1 MSPVEKRATLAL
13 STLFMT
19 RMLGLFMI
27 LPVFSVYG
35 LALEGATPLLVGVAI
50 GVYGLTQA
58 LLQVP
63 FGLCSDRFGR
73 KPVIIIGLLIF
84 LVGSIVAAMA
94 ESVYGVILGRALQGA
109 GAIASAV
116 MALLADLTRDDN
128 RTKAMA
134 MVGASIGFSFA
145 LALVIGP
152 LIAGFDG
159 LAGLFWLTAFLA
171 GFGILITIFV
181 VPTPVTS
188 QWHRESRPVLGQ
200 FAEVMQNRELLR
212 LDFGVFLLHLTL
224 TASFVAVP
232 LLLQTDLQFDSSE
245 HWKLYL
251 PAMLTAFVFM
261 VPLMIVAEA
270 KRRIREVFLL
280 AILLLGCGLLA
291 MYLLN
296 SSLWLVAAG
305 MFVYFWAF
313 NLLEAMLPSL
323 VSKIAPPG
331 SKGTSMGVYSAS
343 QFMGAFVGGSAG
355 GFLLGSAG
363 EEAVFLLCAA
373 LVLCWLLIAFGMGQP
388 KFLQSYRVDLST
400 LESPDPKSL
409 VDRFLEVCGVEEA
422 VVILEEQAAYLKVDR
437 KRLDQDQL
445 GKITGFAAG

>member
-35 LALEGATPLLVGVAI
+35 LALEDATPFLLGVAI
-50 GVYGLTQA
+50 GAYGLTQA

-63 FGLCSDRFGR
+63 FGLCSDHFGR
-73 KPVIIIGLLIF
+73 KPVIIFGLVIF
-84 LVGSIVAAMA
+84 LVGSVVAANA
-94 ESVYGVILGRALQGA
+94 DSVYDVIFGRALQGA

-116 MALLADLTRDDN
+116 MALLADLTRDEN

-134 MVGASIGFSFA
+134 MVGASIGASFA

-152 LIAGFDG
+152 LIAGFEG

-171 GFGILITIFV
+171 GLGILITIFL
-181 VPTPVTS
+181 VPSPVS
-188 QWHRESRPVLGQ
+188 SHWHRESRPVLGQ
-200 FAEVMQNRELLR
+200 FTEVMQHRELLR

-232 LLLQTDLQFDSSE
+232 ILLQRDLGFENSQ

-251 PAMLTAFVFM
+251 PVMVAAFAFM
-261 VPLMIVAEA
+261 VPLMILAEA

-280 AILLLGCGLLA
+280 AILLLGCGLLSL
-291 MYLLN
+291 YLLN
-296 SSLWLVAAG
+296 HSLWLVALG
-305 MFVYFWAF
+305 LFVYFWAF

-355 GFLLGSAG
+355 GFLLGYSG
-363 EEAVFLLCAA
+363 DRAVFLLCAA
-373 LVLCWLLIAFGMGQP
+373 LALCWLWIAFGMGQP

-400 LESPDPKSL
+400 LDSPDPKSL
-409 VDRFLEVCGVEEA
+409 VNRFLEVVGVEEA

-437 KRLDQDQL
+437 KRLDQEQL
-445 GKITGFAAG
+445 GKITGLATG

>member
-1 MSPVEKRATLAL
+1 MSPVEKRATLTLA
-13 STLFMT
+13 SLFMT

-35 LALEGATPLLVGVAI
+35 MALQDATPLLVGVAI
-50 GVYGLTQA
+50 GAYGLTQA

-63 FGLCSDRFGR
+63 FGLCSDRLGR
-73 KPVIIIGLLIF
+73 KPVIIAGLIIF
-84 LVGSIVAAMA
+84 LVGSVVAAVA
-94 ESVYGVILGRALQGA
+94 DTIYGVILGRALQGA

-134 MVGASIGFSFA
+134 MVGASIGVSFA
-145 LALVIGP
+145 LALVLGP
-152 LIAGFDG
+152 LVAGFDG
-159 LAGLFWLTAFLA
+159 LSGLFWLTAYLA
-171 GFGILITIFV
+171 GFGILITLFL

-188 QWHRESRPVLGQ
+188 QWHRESRPVLSQ
-200 FAEVMQNRELLR
+200 FSEVMQHRELLR

-232 LLLQTDLQFDSSE
+232 LLMQSKLGFASAE
-245 HWKLYL
+245 HWKVYL
-251 PAMLTAFVFM
+251 PVMLVAFLFM

-280 AILLLGCGLLA
+280 AILLLGCGLLLL
-291 MYLLN
+291 YLWHD
-296 SSLWLVAAG
+296 SLWHMAIGL
-305 MFVYFWAF
+305 FVYFWAF

-323 VSKIAPPG
+323 VSKISPPG

-355 GFLLGSAG
+355 GFLLGYDG
-363 EEAVFLLCAA
+363 EGAVFLVCAA
-373 LVLCWLLIAFGMGQP
+373 LTMMWLWIALGMGQP

-400 LESPDPKSL
+400 LDGADPKSL
-409 VDRFLEVCGVEEA
+409 VERFLGVVGVEEA

-445 GKITGFAAG
+445 GKITGLMTG

>member
-1 MSPVEKRATLAL
+1 MSPVEQRATISLAI
-13 STLFMT
+13 LFMT

-27 LPVFSVYG
+27 LPVFSIYG
-35 LALEGATPLLVGVAI
+35 MELANATPLLVGVAI
-50 GVYGLTQA
+50 GAYGLTQA

-73 KPVIIIGLLIF
+73 KPVIVVGLLIF
-84 LVGSIVAAMA
+84 LLGSIIAALS
-94 ESVYGVILGRALQGA
+94 ESIYGVIIGRAMQGA

-134 MVGASIGFSFA
+134 MVGASIGVSFT
-145 LALVIGP
+145 LALIIGP
-152 LIAGFDG
+152 LVAGYSG
-159 LAGLFWLTAFLA
+159 LPGLFWLTALLA
-171 GFGILITIFV
+171 GLGVVIILFV

-188 QWHRESRPVLGQ
+188 QWHRENRPVIGQ
-200 FAEVMQNRELLR
+200 FSEVMQNRELLR

-224 TASFVAVP
+224 TASFVAMP
-232 LLLQTDLQFDSSE
+232 LLLVEGHDFPNSE

-251 PAMLTAFVFM
+251 PVMLVAFVCM

-270 KRRIREVFLL
+270 KRRIREVFLI
-280 AILLLGCGLLA
+280 AILLLGCGLL
-291 MYLLN
+291 MLYLWQDT
-296 SSLWLVAAG
+296 LWHIALG
-305 MFVYFWAF
+305 LFVYFWAF

-355 GFLLGSAG
+355 GYMLGADG
-363 EEAVFLLCAA
+363 EGSVFLLCAA
-373 LVLCWLLIAFGMGQP
+373 LAVFWLWIAFGMGQP
-388 KFLQSYRVDLST
+388 KFLQSYRVELST
-400 LESPDPKSL
+400 IEGLDPKFL
-409 VDRFLEVCGVEEA
+409 VERFLTVYGVEEA
-422 VVILEEQAAYLKVDR
+422 VVILEERAAYLKVDR

-445 GKITGFAAG
+445 GKITSLVTG

>member
-1 MSPVEKRATLAL
+1 MSPVETRATITLAI
-13 STLFMT
+13 LFMT

-35 LALEGATPLLVGVAI
+35 MALTDATPLLVGVAI
-50 GVYGLTQA
+50 GAYGLTQA

-73 KPVIIIGLLIF
+73 KPVIVTGLAIF
-84 LVGSIVAAMA
+84 LAGSVVAAMA
-94 ESVYGVILGRALQGA
+94 DSIYGVIFGRALQGA

-134 MVGASIGFSFA
+134 MVGASIGVSFA
-145 LALVIGP
+145 LALVLGP
-152 LIAGFDG
+152 LVAGYDG
-159 LAGLFWLTAFLA
+159 LSGLFWLTAHLA
-171 GFGILITIFV
+171 GLGILITLFL

-200 FAEVMQNRELLR
+200 FSEVMQHRELLR

-232 LLLQTDLQFDSSE
+232 LLMAKKLGFPSTE

-251 PAMLTAFVFM
+251 PVMFIAFVFM
-261 VPLMIVAEA
+261 VPMMILAEA
-270 KRRIREVFLL
+270 RRRIREVFLL
-280 AILLLGCGLLA
+280 AILLLGCGLL
-291 MYLLN
+291 MLYLWH
-296 SSLWLVAAG
+296 SSLWQVALG
-305 MFVYFWAF
+305 LFVYFWAF

-355 GFLLGSAG
+355 GFLLGYDG
-363 EEAVFLLCAA
+363 EGAVFLLCAA
-373 LVLCWLLIAFGMGQP
+373 LALCWLWIAFGMGQP

-400 LESPDPKSL
+400 LEGLDPKVL
-409 VDRFLEVCGVEEA
+409 VERFLNVVGVEEA

-445 GKITGFAAG
+445 GKITGLATG

>member
-1 MSPVEKRATLAL
+1 MSPVETRATITLAI
-13 STLFMT
+13 LFMT

-35 LALEGATPLLVGVAI
+35 MALEGATPLLVGLAI
-50 GVYGLTQA
+50 GAYGLTQA

-73 KPVIIIGLLIF
+73 KPVIIAGLVIF
-84 LVGSIVAAMA
+84 LIGSIVAAVA
-94 ESVYGVILGRALQGA
+94 ETIYGVIFGRALQGA

-134 MVGASIGFSFA
+134 MVGASIGASFA
-145 LALVIGP
+145 LALVLGP
-152 LIAGFDG
+152 LLAGYDG
-159 LAGLFWLTAFLA
+159 VSGLFWLTAHLA
-171 GFGILITIFV
+171 GLGILITIFL
-181 VPTPVTS
+181 VPTPVSS
-188 QWHRESRPVLGQ
+188 QWHRENRPVLGQ
-200 FAEVMQNRELLR
+200 FSEVMQNQELMR
-212 LDFGVFLLHLTL
+212 LDFGVFLLHMTL

-232 LLLQTDLQFDSSE
+232 LLMVSHLNFESQE

-251 PAMLTAFVFM
+251 PVMVVAFAFM

-270 KRRIREVFLL
+270 KRRIKEVFLI
-280 AILLLGCGLLA
+280 AILLLGCGLL
-291 MYLLN
+291 MLYLYHD
-296 SSLWLVAAG
+296 SLWQIAMGL
-305 MFVYFWAF
+305 FVYFWAF

-355 GFLLGSAG
+355 GYLLGVSG
-363 EEAVFLLCAA
+363 EGTVFLVCAA
-373 LVLCWLLIAFGMGQP
+373 LVLMWLWVAFGMGQP

-400 LESPDPKSL
+400 IEALDPKSL
-409 VDRFLEVCGVEEA
+409 VDRFLDVVGVEEA
-422 VVILEEQAAYLKVDR
+422 VVIMEEQAAYLKIDR
-437 KRLDQDQL
+437 KRFDQEQL
-445 GKITGFAAG
+445 YKITSVAG

>member
-1 MSPVEKRATLAL
+1 
-13 STLFMT
+13 
-19 RMLGLFMI
+19 MI

-35 LALEGATPLLVGVAI
+35 MALEGATPLLVGVAI
-50 GVYGLTQA
+50 GAYGLTQG

-73 KPVIIIGLLIF
+73 KPVIITGLLIF
-84 LVGSIVAAMA
+84 LAGSVIAANA
-94 ESVYGVILGRALQGA
+94 ETVYGVILGRALQGA

-116 MALLADLTRDDN
+116 MALLADLTSDEN

-134 MVGASIGFSFA
+134 MVGASIGVSFA
-145 LALVIGP
+145 LALVLGP
-152 LIAGFDG
+152 LVAAIDG

-171 GFGILITIFV
+171 GFGILLTLFV

-200 FAEVMQNRELLR
+200 FTEVMGHRELLR
-212 LDFGVFLLHLTL
+212 LDFGVFLLHMTL
-224 TASFVAVP
+224 TATFVAVP
-232 LLLQTDLQFDSSE
+232 ILLQRDLGFESSH

-251 PAMLTAFVFM
+251 PVMLTAFVFM
-261 VPLMIVAEA
+261 VPMMIVAEA
-270 KRRIREVFLL
+270 KRRIREVFLA
-280 AILLLGCGLLA
+280 AILLLGCGLLTL
-291 MYLLN
+291 YVFN
-296 SSLWLVAAG
+296 DTLWHVAIG
-305 MFVYFWAF
+305 LFVYFWAF

-355 GFLLGSAG
+355 GFLLGYAG
-363 EEAVFLLCAA
+363 DRVVFLVCGA
-373 LVLCWLLIAFGMGQP
+373 LALAWLLIAFGMGQP

-400 LESPDPKSL
+400 MKSPDPAL
-409 VDRFLEVCGVEEA
+409 LADRFLTVVGVEEA
-422 VVILEEQAAYLKVDR
+422 VVILEERAAYLKVDR
-437 KRLDQDQL
+437 KRLDQEQL
-445 GKITGFAAG
+445 GKITGMVTG